1 MDQAMK
7 VSLKALQS
15 LALAS
20 FAALSVN
27 PAQAVT
33 LAGHL
38 EQNYAAITRGANLT
52 SNASLNASVQ
62 NDCFPESYEGNW
74 RCDTVVTDS
83 AVQTVIP
90 GQKVQCE
97 VRFVKDSAG
106 KVVSVWNQDGW
117 TEGQSTVKAFNT
129 LEAQMD
135 RTSFQNNQS
144 SEGMWAARARGNF
157 TQVNGAAIIAH
168 SVVDQYIDG
177 QYVGRYHTTSILRR
191 ENPLEGM
198 ADSGAEPRDFIDQ
211 PVNPFA
217 GPSR

>member
-1 MDQAMK
+1 MK
-7 VSLKALQS
+7 SSFKALQS
-15 LALAS
+15 LAIAA

-52 SNASLNASVQ
+52 ANASQTAAIQ
-62 NDCFPESYEGNW
+62 QADCFPESYEGNW
-74 RCDTVVTDS
+74 RCETVVTDS
-83 AVQTVIP
+83 AVQSVIP
-90 GQKVQCE
+90 GQKVNCE
-97 VRFVKDSAG
+97 VRFVKDAEG

-117 TEGQSTVKAFNT
+117 AEGQSSVKAFNN

-135 RTSFQNNQS
+135 RTSFQTSQGG
-144 SEGMWAARARGNF
+144 EGMWAARARGNF

-191 ENPLEGM
+191 ENPLQGM
-198 ADSGAEPRDFIDQ
+198 ADSGAEQRDFIDQ
-211 PVNPFA
+211 PVNYFA
-217 GPSR
+217 APSR

>member
-1 MDQAMK
+1 MK
-7 VSLKALQS
+7 LSIKALQS

-20 FAALSVN
+20 FAALSVI
-27 PAQAVT
+27 PVQAVT

-38 EQNYAAITRGANLT
+38 EQNYAAITRGANFVQSGQL
-52 SNASLNASVQ
+52 NASLQ
-62 NDCFPESYEGNW
+62 DDCFPESYEGSW

-83 AVQTVIP
+83 AVQTVVP

-97 VRFVKDSAG
+97 VKFVKDASG
-106 KVVSVWNQDGW
+106 KIVSVWNQDGW
-117 TEGQSTVKAFNT
+117 TDGQSTVKAFNAQ
-129 LEAQMD
+129 EAQMD
-135 RTSFQNNQS
+135 RTSFQNNQG

-191 ENPLEGM
+191 ENPLAGI
-198 ADSGAEPRDFIDQ
+198 ADTGAEPRDFIDE
-211 PVNPFA
+211 PVNQFA
-217 GPSR
+217 APSR